1 METNFLQTL
10 VYQHNNNTVVCENN
24 VEEGVFYGMKTT
36 PLTLLSHKNP
46 LKNTKNLALY
56 RYDQQTQVLTV

>member
-1 METNFLQTL
+1 

-24 VEEGVFYGMKTT
+24 VEEGLDRGKKTT
-36 PLTLLSHKNP
+36 PLTLLYFKIT

-56 RYDQQTQVLTV
+56 RYDQQTQVLTYYEE

>member
-24 VEEGVFYGMKTT
+24 VEERVDDGEKTT
-36 PLTLLSHKNP
+36 PLTLLYFKIS